1 MNGTGA
7 QKTLLLI
14 DGHALAFR
22 MFFALERTNMQTTEH
37 TPTWAVYG
45 FFKAIFDLL
54 KQNNGLG
61 NIKPDSIAV
70 AFDVSRKTFRLEKYE
85 GYKANRETMPDS
97 LRPQFGLIMEGLNAL
112 NIPIYTKEGFEGDDI
127 IGTIAKKATELNH
140 KTYILTGDK
149 DSLQLIDKEG
159 SVSVLI
165 PSKGEIVT
173 YDWDKVYEKLG
184 VYPNQVI
191 DYKALCGDTSDNI
204 PGVKGIGPKTAC
216 SLLEEYKTLENIYE
230 NIDEITKKS
239 VKEKLIENKET
250 AYLSQF
256 LATIKR
262 DVDIDFDFENTC
274 LEIEKKGNV
283 VEFFNKVQFFSFV
296 KNIDTL
302 LKPFLCKDENGNII
316 MSDSVSASSAALSDV
331 QNNNDGSIV
340 KFKEE
345 PENIQ
350 GSLFGTPDDMPV
362 QGSLF
367 GMVDN
372 SPKKRL
378 ELKDIEFSGFK
389 THAQQKDEVITFLI
403 DGNSVYFADDEYC
416 CCAEVEAAK
425 DLLSN
430 RDIKKV
436 TADVKKALEC
446 GIELAGIIDDVV
458 LSSYVKDS
466 SRKHDIVSQAQNY
479 LREIPDEENKKELAG
494 YIYALHKFYTA
505 ALSEDE
511 KKLADDIE
519 LPLSYVLARMEMAGV
534 CLDTPYL
541 GELSNE
547 INGKISGY
555 EKEIYDAAGTIF
567 NINSPKQVGDVL
579 FNTLKIKPGKKN
591 KTGYSTN
598 AKILEDLAVEH
609 KIARDILEHR
619 TLMKLKTTYV
629 DNLPKLLGKDN
640 KLHTHFNQ
648 IVTTTGRLSSS
659 DPNLQNIPIRT
670 EFSNR
675 IRAAFIPCDENH
687 SILAADYSQIE
698 LRLLAH
704 VSGDEA
710 LIAAFND
717 DIDIHTVTA
726 SKIFDV
732 APEDVTKEM
741 RRKAKAVNFGL
752 IYGQTRYG
760 LASALG
766 ITPFEA
772 QTFIDK
778 YFKQYPKINTYITN
792 TLIQAHEAGYV
803 ETIYGRKRYL
813 GEELNSRNA
822 KIREFAERAAVNAPL
837 QGSAADLIKMAMIEL
852 DKSLT
857 EKNLPAKMLLQVHD
871 ELVLEVRNDM
881 LDEVQNVV
889 VEAMELSQPLRVPLK
904 VDVKIGKT
912 WKDSK

>member
-112 NIPIYTKEGFEGDDI
+112 TIPIYTKEGFEGDDI

>member
-1 MNGTGA
+1 
-7 QKTLLLI
+7 
-14 DGHALAFR
+14 
-22 MFFALERTNMQTTEH
+22 MQTTEH

>member
-14 DGHALAFR
+14 DWHALAFR

>member
-567 NINSPKQVGDVL
+567 NINSKKQVGDVL

>member
-1 MNGTGA
+1 M
-7 QKTLLLI
+7 
-14 DGHALAFR
+14 
-22 MFFALERTNMQTTEH
+22 
-37 TPTWAVYG
+37 
-45 FFKAIFDLL
+45 
-54 KQNNGLG
+54 
-61 NIKPDSIAV
+61 
-70 AFDVSRKTFRLEKYE
+70 
-85 GYKANRETMPDS
+85 
-97 LRPQFGLIMEGLNAL
+97 
-112 NIPIYTKEGFEGDDI
+112 
-127 IGTIAKKATELNH
+127 
-140 KTYILTGDK
+140 
-149 DSLQLIDKEG
+149 
-159 SVSVLI
+159 
-165 PSKGEIVT
+165 
-173 YDWDKVYEKLG
+173 
-184 VYPNQVI
+184 
-191 DYKALCGDTSDNI
+191 
-204 PGVKGIGPKTAC
+204 
-216 SLLEEYKTLENIYE
+216 
-230 NIDEITKKS
+230 
-239 VKEKLIENKET
+239 
-250 AYLSQF
+250 
-256 LATIKR
+256 
-262 DVDIDFDFENTC
+262 
-274 LEIEKKGNV
+274 
-283 VEFFNKVQFFSFV
+283 
-296 KNIDTL
+296 
-302 LKPFLCKDENGNII
+302 
-316 MSDSVSASSAALSDV
+316 
-331 QNNNDGSIV
+331 
-340 KFKEE
+340 
-345 PENIQ
+345 
-350 GSLFGTPDDMPV
+350 
-362 QGSLF
+362 
-367 GMVDN
+367 
-372 SPKKRL
+372 
-378 ELKDIEFSGFK
+378 
-389 THAQQKDEVITFLI
+389 
-403 DGNSVYFADDEYC
+403 
-416 CCAEVEAAK
+416 
-425 DLLSN
+425 
-430 RDIKKV
+430 
-436 TADVKKALEC
+436 
-446 GIELAGIIDDVV
+446 
-458 LSSYVKDS
+458 
-466 SRKHDIVSQAQNY
+466 
-479 LREIPDEENKKELAG
+479 
-494 YIYALHKFYTA
+494 
-505 ALSEDE
+505 
-511 KKLADDIE
+511 
-519 LPLSYVLARMEMAGV
+519 
-534 CLDTPYL
+534 
-541 GELSNE
+541 
-547 INGKISGY
+547 
-555 EKEIYDAAGTIF
+555 
-567 NINSPKQVGDVL
+567 L

-778 YFKQYPKINTYITN
+778 YFKQYPKTNTYITN

>member
-772 QTFIDK
+772 QPFIDK